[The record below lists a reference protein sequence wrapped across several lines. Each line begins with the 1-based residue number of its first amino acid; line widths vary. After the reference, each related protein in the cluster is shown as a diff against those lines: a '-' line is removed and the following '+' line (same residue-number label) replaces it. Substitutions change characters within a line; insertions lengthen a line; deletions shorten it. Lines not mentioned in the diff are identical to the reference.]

1 MCVDCSRPP
10 RPARGCSPTSSSANG
25 AGREAAM
32 VGPPTVLQDRRGI
45 LRLPLSRHRLR
56 LCSRVAAS
64 LKVDWVTYNADGIAP
79 AMRVVDLI
87 DHLRRLI
94 SQLERYE
101 GPAT

>member
-1 MCVDCSRPP
+1 MSIQD
-10 RPARGCSPTSSSANG
+10 PAFRAYPGPNG
-25 AGREAAM
+25 IYYL
-32 VGPPTVLQDRRGI
+32 VP
-45 LRLPLSRHRLR
+45 
-56 LCSRVAAS
+56 AS
-64 LKVDWVTYNADGIAP
+64 VKVDWVTYNADGIAP